1 MEGVEGITILQ
12 KKNQIQFFTTSKFS
26 VHKLDEFLA
35 ISRLE
40 GSNYVSHH
48 NLFEK
53 LSNDVCVTILE
64 GPRK

>member
-1 MEGVEGITILQ
+1 MTRY
-12 KKNQIQFFTTSKFS
+12 S
-26 VHKLDEFLA
+26 VHRLDDFLA

-40 GSNYVSHH
+40 GSNCVSHH

-64 GPRK
+64 GPRE